1 MSTILKALRRVE
13 EDHPGQPQRRSMRG
27 DIVAGGGK
35 PPAPGTV
42 GKQHAPGPGG
52 KPHAPGTGGKPPS
65 PRRSKARGPNLPLWS
80 SLGAALLLT
89 ALVWW
94 RLPGAEDA
102 DLVEAL
108 PPSGVEQAATPAAA
122 PAAQPPTPQPPADPG
137 PRHSAGPGTRPSA
150 DQLAA
155 ATEPAVVPPPAPAVP
170 DVAPAIDPSLP
181 AELAVRLPPLGET
194 LDAPVPE
201 PPVAVAPPAP
211 PSEPVAP
218 PAPSRSS
225 EPAAP
230 AVRSEPRPPPPP
242 QPAAPVAKPPP
253 VAAKRV
259 LAPPPPSAPEV
270 QVERTSW
277 HPKPE
282 RRVAWVRL
290 EGSAATREIHEGDA
304 LGTLVVKEIRPSA
317 VVFLHGTDEL
327 QRRVGEH

>member
-1 MSTILKALRRVE
+1 VSTILKALRRVE

-52 KPHAPGTGGKPPS
+52 KPHAPGMGGKPPS

-211 PSEPVAP
+211 PTEPVAP

-225 EPAAP
+225 EPA

-290 EGSAATREIHEGDA
+290 EGSVAAREVHEGDA

-317 VVFLHGTDEL
+317 VVFLHGTAEL